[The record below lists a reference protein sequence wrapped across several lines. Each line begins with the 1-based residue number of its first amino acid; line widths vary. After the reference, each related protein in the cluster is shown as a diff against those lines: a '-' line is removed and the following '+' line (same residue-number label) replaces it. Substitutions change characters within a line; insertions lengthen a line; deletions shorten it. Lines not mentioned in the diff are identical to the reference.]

1 LGFTLFNKVIGHR
14 AALEDI
20 MKAQE
25 IESVWWVAN
34 EMEDNIYILAR
45 KKFNDEMVEQLG
57 SFRFVID
64 KKDKQVQ

>member
-1 LGFTLFNKVIGHR
+1 
-14 AALEDI
+14 